1 MKLSFPHPLIIL
13 LGFILLAALAT
24 LIIPSGSFE
33 RILDENS
40 GREIVVPGSFRTIDD
55 VNPSFWEVL
64 KTVPEGFVAGAEIIV
79 LILIL
84 GGAFFIVE
92 KTGALQAGIESL
104 IYRFRNSR
112 FLLFYILGFVFG
124 LGGAS
129 ISMQEELIPMVP
141 VFVILATKLNY
152 DLRAIIAL
160 TLGSS
165 LLGAAFSPI
174 NPFVGLLAQN
184 IAEVP
189 LFSGVIFRSI
199 FWVFTIFSW
208 ITIHIKI
215 GKRSDTQVELIEFKP
230 SPLSS
235 THGLI
240 LLLSFGGIGGMIY
253 GITALDWGYIEM
265 TSLFFVIG
273 LVCGLIGGMG
283 LNGTART
290 YAAGFGEMIFAGM
303 IVGLARSVYL
313 VLEKGAIID
322 SLIQALFSPLET
334 LPEGLAV
341 AGMFISQAL
350 IHIPVPSTSGQA
362 VLTIPLA
369 APLSDLIGLS
379 RDVAVLAFQYPAAL
393 MDVLT
398 PTNGGM
404 MAIIAGAGISY
415 KDWIA
420 YIWKSWLF
428 TAAIA
433 LLACFL
439 AILLFN

>member
-13 LGFILLAALAT
+13 LGFIVLAALAT
-24 LIIPSGSFE
+24 LIIPSGSFD

-40 GREIVVPGSFRTIDD
+40 GREIVVPGSFKAIEDI
-55 VNPSFWEVL
+55 NPSFWEVI
-64 KTVPEGFVAGAEIIV
+64 KAVPEGFVAGAEIIV

-84 GGAFFIVE
+84 GGAFYIVE

-112 FLLFYILGFVFG
+112 FLLFYILGLVFA

-165 LLGAAFSPI
+165 LIGAAFSPI

-189 LFSGVIFRSI
+189 PFSGVVFRSI
-199 FWVFTIFSW
+199 FWVITIFAW
-208 ITIHIKI
+208 ITFHMKT
-215 GKRSDTQVELIEFKP
+215 GKKQGALADEVEFKP
-230 SPLSS
+230 SPLSTS
-235 THGLI
+235 HALI
-240 LLLSFGGIGGMIY
+240 LLLSFGGIGLMIF
-253 GITALDWGYIEM
+253 GITAYDWGYIEM
-265 TSLFFVIG
+265 TAVFFVVGLSCG
-273 LVCGLIGGMG
+273 LVGGMG

-322 SLIQALFSPLET
+322 SLIQGLFSPLEA
-334 LPEGLAV
+334 LPEALAV
-341 AGMFISQAL
+341 AGMFLSQAL

-362 VLTIPLA
+362 VLTIPLT

-393 MDVLT
+393 MDALT

-428 TAAIA
+428 VAAFA
-433 LLACFL
+433 LFAC
-439 AILLFN
+439 LLGVLVFN

>member
-1 MKLSFPHPLIIL
+1 MQRTFPHPLVIL

-33 RILDENS
+33 RVLDENS
-40 GREIVVPGSFRTIDD
+40 GKEIVVPGSFKTIED

-64 KTVPEGFVAGAEIIV
+64 KAVPEGFIAGAEIIV

-84 GGAFFIVE
+84 GGAFYIVE
-92 KTGALQAGIESL
+92 KTGALQAGIEAL

-112 FLLFYILGFVFG
+112 FLLFYILGLVFA

-165 LLGAAFSPI
+165 LIGAAFSSI

-189 LFSGVIFRSI
+189 LFSGYVFRSV
-199 FWVFTIFSW
+199 FWVITVFAW
-208 ITIHIKI
+208 ITFHMKT
-215 GKRSDTQVELIEFKP
+215 GKKHDTQVAGVEFRP
-230 SPLSS
+230 SPLSTS
-235 THGLI
+235 HALI
-240 LLLSFGGIGGMIY
+240 LLLSFGGIGVMIF
-253 GITALDWGYIEM
+253 GITAYDWGYIEM
-265 TSLFFVIG
+265 TALFFVVGLICG
-273 LVCGLIGGMG
+273 LVGGMG
-283 LNGTART
+283 LNGTAKT

-322 SLIQALFSPLET
+322 SLIQGLFSPLES
-334 LPEGLAV
+334 LPEALAV
-341 AGMFISQAL
+341 TGMFLSQAL
-350 IHIPVPSTSGQA
+350 VHIPVPSTSGQA
-362 VLTIPLA
+362 VLTIPLT
-369 APLSDLIGLS
+369 APLSDLIGLG

-393 MDVLT
+393 MDFLT

-428 TAAIA
+428 VAAFA
-433 LLACFL
+433 LFAC
-439 AILLFN
+439 LLGIFVFN

>member
-13 LGFILLAALAT
+13 LGFIVVAALAT
-24 LIIPSGSFE
+24 RFIQSGSFD

-40 GREIVVPGSFRTIDD
+40 GREIVVPGSFKAIEDI
-55 VNPSFWEVL
+55 NPSFWEVI
-64 KTVPEGFVAGAEIIV
+64 KSVPEGFVAGADIIV

-92 KTGALQAGIESL
+92 KTGALQAGIEAL

-112 FLLFYILGFVFG
+112 FLLFYLLGAVFA

-141 VFVILATKLNY
+141 IFVILATKLNY
-152 DLRAIIAL
+152 DLRSIIAI

-165 LLGAAFSPI
+165 LVGAAFSPI

-189 LFSGVIFRSI
+189 LFSGVVFRSI
-199 FWVFTIFSW
+199 FWALTIFAW
-208 ITIHIKI
+208 ITIHIKT
-215 GKRSDTQVELIEFKP
+215 GKNPDSQVDLVEFKP
-230 SPLSS
+230 SPLSTS
-235 THGLI
+235 HGLI
-240 LLLSFGGIGGMIY
+240 LFLSFGGIGVMIF
-253 GITALDWGYIEM
+253 GIIALDWGYIEM
-265 TSLFFVIG
+265 TALFFVIG
-273 LVCGLIGGMG
+273 LICGLIGGMG

-290 YAAGFGEMIFAGM
+290 FVAGFGEMIFAGM

-322 SLIQALFSPLET
+322 SLIQGLFSPLES
-334 LPEGLAV
+334 LPEALAV
-341 AGMFISQAL
+341 TGMFISQAL
-350 IHIPVPSTSGQA
+350 VHIPVPSTSGQA
-362 VLTIPLA
+362 VLTIPLT
-369 APLSDLIGLS
+369 APLADLIGMS
-379 RDVAVLAFQYPAAL
+379 RDVSVLAFQCPAAL

-415 KDWIA
+415 KAWIA

-428 TAAIA
+428 VAAFA
-433 LLACFL
+433 LGACL
-439 AILLFN
+439 LGILLFN